1 MKKCLAEFIGTFAL
15 VFCGTGAV
23 IVNSLSNGS
32 LGLLGI
38 SAAFGII
45 ITAMVYVF
53 GNISGAHINPAVT
66 IALSVGKLMPKNEV
80 LGYSFA
86 QVLGAFFASGLLY
99 FIFPEA
105 KTLGETLPNGGILLS
120 IILEI
125 VLTFFLMLTILGITS
140 NKEQSHLAGIV
151 IGVFVVGAI
160 LIAGPISGGS
170 FNPARSIAPAL
181 FLGNVNELWLYILA
195 PITGSVLA
203 MLLWMFMS
211 RKRNDLY

>member
-1 MKKCLAEFIGTFAL
+1 MKKYIAEFIGTFAL

-23 IVNSLSNGS
+23 IVNSSSNDS

-38 SAAFGII
+38 STAFGII

-53 GNISGAHINPAVT
+53 GNISGTHINPAVT
-66 IALSVGKLMPKNEV
+66 IALAIGRLMPRNEV
-80 LGYSFA
+80 IGYILA
-86 QVLGAFFASGLLY
+86 QVLGAFLASGLLY
-99 FIFPEA
+99 FIFPET
-105 KTLGETLPNGGILLS
+105 KTLGETLPNGGILPS

-140 NKEQSHLAGIV
+140 NKEYTHLAGII

-170 FNPARSIAPAL
+170 FNPVRSIAPAL

-195 PITGSVLA
+195 PITGSILA
-203 MLLWMFMS
+203 MLLWMFMN
-211 RKRNDLY
+211 RKGNIF